1 MIILNTQG
9 IVLKAVRYKENDV
22 ILTLFTRKLG
32 KVSAIAKGA
41 KRNKSSLLSSAQL
54 FSYANY
60 TLKRK
65 GNMYT
70 VNQSDTIK
78 SFYDISYDIEA
89 FSYATYITKL
99 VEGSTCENQ
108 TNNRLFILLAQTLY
122 LYTQENT
129 DKKFITR
136 AFELKFLDYIG
147 FRPVVNRCSSCGS
160 KSIKSAI
167 FNIYEG
173 GLLCDLCSENTEENI
188 KLDEPMKKHISF
200 RVGGPADILVKPR
213 TEEQIAK
220 VVKLLK
226 EENVPY
232 IVIGNGSNL
241 LVKDGGVRGVVIE
254 ISDNFNDFNIDGNIV
269 NIQSG
274 ALLSFVGKAVLRAEL
289 KGFEFAAGIP
299 GTLGG
304 ALAMNAGAYGGEMK
318 DIVKS
323 VRLMDTDGNILDFTN
338 EQMEF
343 SYRRSILSRTDYI
356 VLSAQIELENG
367 SYDEIKATMAD
378 FTQRRVT
385 KQPLSLPSAGSTFKR
400 PEGHFA
406 AKLIDDSGLRGL
418 TLRGAQVSEKHCG
431 FVVNLGNAK
440 AKDILDL
447 MYIVKSTVKAKYGIT
462 LEEEVKILGE
472 D

>member
-1 MIILNTQG
+1 M
-9 IVLKAVRYKENDV
+9 
-22 ILTLFTRKLG
+22 
-32 KVSAIAKGA
+32 
-41 KRNKSSLLSSAQL
+41 
-54 FSYANY
+54 
-60 TLKRK
+60 
-65 GNMYT
+65 
-70 VNQSDTIK
+70 
-78 SFYDISYDIEA
+78 
-89 FSYATYITKL
+89 
-99 VEGSTCENQ
+99 
-108 TNNRLFILLAQTLY
+108 
-122 LYTQENT
+122 
-129 DKKFITR
+129 
-136 AFELKFLDYIG
+136 
-147 FRPVVNRCSSCGS
+147 
-160 KSIKSAI
+160 
-167 FNIYEG
+167 
-173 GLLCDLCSENTEENI
+173 
-188 KLDEPMKKHISF
+188 
-200 RVGGPADILVKPR
+200 
-213 TEEQIAK
+213 
-220 VVKLLK
+220 
-226 EENVPY
+226 
-232 IVIGNGSNL
+232 
-241 LVKDGGVRGVVIE
+241 KDGGVRGVVIE

-447 MYIVKSTVKAKYGIT
+447 MYIVKSTVKSKYGIT
-462 LEEEVKILGE
+462 LEEEVKILE
-472 D
+472 RINKCKY